1 MSKDMED
8 VTQSGSADIEAEEDS
23 SETHCLGEQKE
34 SSHGGGSQVDSSPTL
49 CEDEQLPTEQ
59 HVRLIN
65 KDLILP
71 PHFSSG
77 VFVTQSDGEALPI
90 CTPPQLSRTDLTPVA
105 HSSFPLCLS
114 NGHGHEKKRL
124 HSTSTQK
131 SQHSLKST
139 ASQIQQVAGN
149 ASSSRHLSETCAS
162 ALLACLSCHI
172 LECLLL
178 LPDGCYLCTKC
189 LCSHCCC
196 SHCSFLGQVGSCALC
211 HMYHELCGC
220 ALPSN
225 FLPCEACLH
234 ALDCL
239 DLAMELSQLC
249 YH

>member
-149 ASSSRHLSETCAS
+149 DCCVHCI
-162 ALLACLSCHI
+162 LACLFCELVSFCSVLI
-172 LECLLL
+172 QCLACGG
-178 LPDGCYLCTKC
+178 GCGGT
-189 LCSHCCC
+189 CCC
-196 SHCSFLGQVGSCALC
+196 SAALKAGGVCGGSETGCPTTF
-211 HMYHELCGC
+211 ECGMLEEC
-220 ALPSN
+220 
-225 FLPCEACLH
+225 CESSDCLEIC
-234 ALDCL
+234 LDCCSICFP
-239 DLAMELSQLC
+239 A
-249 YH
+249 